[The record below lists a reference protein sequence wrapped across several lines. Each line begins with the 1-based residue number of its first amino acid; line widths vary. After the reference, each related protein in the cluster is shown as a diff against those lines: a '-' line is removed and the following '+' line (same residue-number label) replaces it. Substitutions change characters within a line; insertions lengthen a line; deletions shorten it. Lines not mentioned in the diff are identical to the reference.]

1 MKKWPTN
8 QDVYYHVSLL
18 TELRLSAD
26 IYIYIY
32 LLIVLIL
39 LKVKRDNIRLG
50 LLATFSLSEG
60 HKKEISILNI
70 ISNDMKVI
78 DT

>member
-1 MKKWPTN
+1 MK
-8 QDVYYHVSLL
+8 
-18 TELRLSAD
+18 LSQGQVV
-26 IYIYIY
+26 IKYFNYVYIYM
-32 LLIVLIL
+32 LIVLIL
-39 LKVKRDNIRLG
+39 LRVKRDNIRLG

-70 ISNDMKVI
+70 ISNDVKVI